1 MGQKKG
7 GRGRGGRRHFVTS
20 AEDLDKRN
28 ENMEASQ
35 RARSARRAESD
46 DDDDDDNIE
55 EVDEE
60 ERALQLEKLR
70 EEVSEIDVKKK
81 AKGVEGV
88 IQVANPNSAKGH
100 EQHKKARD
108 VDGSAAAPEL
118 TRREREEIEK
128 QRAAEA
134 YRKRHAEGKT
144 DEYKSDM
151 ARLQAAR
158 QRREELEKKNKEEAS
173 LAEKEPSKPSAKQKH
188 SDADDEDEKLNA
200 RAVKQL
206 KPAQL
211 KEQLKKRGLSTQGQK
226 KELADRLIAAL

>member
-1 MGQKKG
+1 M
-7 GRGRGGRRHFVTS
+7 TS

-28 ENMEASQ
+28 EHMEASQ

-46 DDDDDDNIE
+46 DEDFDDDVED
-55 EVDEE
+55 VDEE
-60 ERALQLEKLR
+60 ERAMQLEKLR

-88 IQVANPNSAKGH
+88 IEIANPNASKGH

-108 VDGSAAAPEL
+108 MGDSAAPAEL

-134 YRKRHAEGKT
+134 YRRRHAEGKT
-144 DEYKSDM
+144 DEYKADM
-151 ARLQAAR
+151 ERLKAAR
-158 QRREELEKKNKEEAS
+158 KRREELELKNKQAQAEEPAAAGKS
-173 LAEKEPSKPSAKQKH
+173 SKGSGKQRPSSA
-188 SDADDEDEKLNA
+188 DDDDDEDEKLNA
-200 RAVKQL
+200 RTVKQL
-206 KPAQL
+206 KPPQL